1 MAFKMTIEAD
11 RELNLKGDYDTLFDE
26 LADTMKMARLFPG
39 LDQIVDLGDGVFRWE
54 MEKAGFGKYAFQ
66 LIYAVKYTINKDKG
80 VITWVP
86 VKGVGNAENQG
97 KTTVTRT
104 DGGARV
110 NLYSK
115 VEVEFPFPKLAKALI
130 KPLVM
135 KEFKSTTQKFEANIN
150 NHFNS

>member
-11 RELNLKGDYDTLFDE
+11 KELNLKGDYDSLFDE
-26 LADTMKMARLFPG
+26 LADTPKMAKLFPG
-39 LDQIVDLGDGVFRWE
+39 LDQIVDLGDGAYRWE

-66 LIYAVKYTINKDKG
+66 LVYAVKYTIDKDKG

-97 KTTVTRT
+97 KTTVTRV
-104 DGGARV
+104 DGGVKV

-115 VEVEFPFPKLAKALI
+115 VEVEFPFPKLAKAVI

-135 KEFKSTTQKFEANIN
+135 REFHSTSDKFEANIKK
-150 NHFNS
+150 HFNA